1 MVMMQFPFCLQELI
15 SLLPDGQSKVKE
27 CECHAQETMDTTAL
41 KGRQAVQSEMDVLKL
56 DWEDYSLKLHS
67 LKDSLEQVGSAALSL
82 LQELKFNPFT
92 APACKISGLK
102 SAHIHAC
109 KQYVSWSCN
118 KSTFSIVRFDRSPF
132 TCSWKGGKK
141 AVMASDLALLLVF
154 FRVTVWQAWQ

>member
-1 MVMMQFPFCLQELI
+1 MTMMQFPFCLQELI

-27 CECHAQETMDTTAL
+27 CELHAQETMDTTAL

-109 KQYVSWSCN
+109 KQYIS
-118 KSTFSIVRFDRSPF
+118 
-132 TCSWKGGKK
+132 
-141 AVMASDLALLLVF
+141 
-154 FRVTVWQAWQ
+154 